1 LEANTLDNSTIINR
15 VRKDKGNLSDSAYPY
30 ASRITFFDSSTTGG
44 HAVVFPTMVFIDKGV
59 ESLIFTGNIAKTSQ
73 DY

>member
-1 LEANTLDNSTIINR
+1 LITALLKMI
-15 VRKDKGNLSDSAYPY
+15 KDRQGNLPDLDYPY
-30 ASRITFFDSSTTGG
+30 ARRITFFDSSTTGG

-73 DY
+73 EY